1 MRVGIAVGEVT
12 CEESDY
18 FGTPVVEASR
28 LCAKA
33 HGGQVLVTEMVRAM
47 AANRVVGK
55 FESLGA
61 IELKGLPDPVPV
73 HEVAWQGMV
82 EAALPLPP
90 RLQADPTLAFVGR
103 AAERAVLASA
113 WKEAQNG
120 DHRVVLI
127 AGEPG
132 MGKTRLATE
141 TALTAHRQGATVLF
155 GTCDEDLAMPYK
167 SFVQALR
174 HYVRVAPEG
183 ELAEDVGVRGGEL
196 VRLLPELHQ
205 RFPDLPRAQSADPD
219 TERYLLFEAIAG
231 VLAAA
236 SERRPVL
243 LVLDDLH
250 WATKPSLLLLK
261 HLIRSAAPM
270 ALMTVGTYRDSDLS
284 RGHPLTE
291 LLADLRRESGVQRL
305 VLRGLSDVEAV
316 AFMEAMAGHEFH
328 NLKLAHAIYAETDG
342 SPFFMREILLHLA
355 ESGVV
360 FQTDGRW
367 TYRGDVADIGIPE
380 SVREVIGRRL
390 ARLPDALE
398 RVLTVGSVIGREF
411 DIAVVAA
418 VSGIDQLSLI
428 ELLAEAE
435 AAALVREVPGR
446 PGRFTFSHGLIRD
459 TLYRELGATR
469 RMAMHRAVAEALE
482 ELVGGQTAAYLPEL
496 AHQWLSAIPPIGVL
510 TDDASKAAD
519 YSEQAGRQAMSSL
532 AYEEAVEHFEGAL
545 RAIALTDDAGRRCE
559 LLIVLGEAQR
569 CAGDP
574 AHRETLLDA
583 GRLAR
588 ALGDADRCA
597 RAALANHRGLFSRFG
612 EVDLE
617 RAAALEETLQMIP
630 AEDSPTRA
638 RLLASLASELHFTGD
653 TRRHDLGREAV
664 EMARRLGDPATLA
677 QVLAGTWFATWDPAT
692 PAERARMAEELT
704 GLAGKLGDGL
714 LEFHAGV
721 ALFLTATQQADME
734 RADRGLAA
742 CVAAAERLAQP
753 ALRWRALY
761 LQMNRA
767 TAAGR
772 LEEVEDLAHRCEEAG
787 LAAAQPDTDLF
798 SRPAPALAR
807 MAQARPDE
815 ARDTFSAL
823 HAQYPDF
830 PAVTAAL
837 GWAEADRGRLDEAR
851 DLLEALH
858 SGGFSSIPRDY
869 AWLITV
875 SFLSRMCTLLAD
887 GKTAAELYDLLLPHR
902 SEIMTSQAVWLGPA
916 EHDLGL
922 LATTLGRY
930 DEADAHFS
938 AAAEVEERIGSRA
951 MLVHTE
957 VEWARMLLRRRAA
970 RDVERAHELLQR
982 ARNGARDV
990 ELRGMEARID
1000 AMLAAT

>member
-1 MRVGIAVGEVT
+1 
-12 CEESDY
+12 
-18 FGTPVVEASR
+18 
-28 LCAKA
+28 
-33 HGGQVLVTEMVRAM
+33 
-47 AANRVVGK
+47 
-55 FESLGA
+55 
-61 IELKGLPDPVPV
+61 
-73 HEVAWQGMV
+73 
-82 EAALPLPP
+82 
-90 RLQADPTLAFVGR
+90 
-103 AAERAVLASA
+103 
-113 WKEAQNG
+113 
-120 DHRVVLI
+120 
-127 AGEPG
+127 
-132 MGKTRLATE
+132 
-141 TALTAHRQGATVLF
+141 
-155 GTCDEDLAMPYK
+155 
-167 SFVQALR
+167 
-174 HYVRVAPEG
+174 
-183 ELAEDVGVRGGEL
+183 
-196 VRLLPELHQ
+196 
-205 RFPDLPRAQSADPD
+205 
-219 TERYLLFEAIAG
+219 
-231 VLAAA
+231 
-236 SERRPVL
+236 
-243 LVLDDLH
+243 
-250 WATKPSLLLLK
+250 
-261 HLIRSAAPM
+261 
-270 ALMTVGTYRDSDLS
+270 
-284 RGHPLTE
+284 
-291 LLADLRRESGVQRL
+291 
-305 VLRGLSDVEAV
+305 
-316 AFMEAMAGHEFH
+316 MEAMAGHEFD
-328 NLKLAHAIYAETDG
+328 NLDLAHAIYAETDG

-418 VSGIDQLSLI
+418 VSGIDQSSLV

-459 TLYRELGATR
+459 TLYQELGATK
-469 RMAMHRAVAEALE
+469 RMTMHRAVAEALE
-482 ELVGGQTAAYLPEL
+482 EVVGGQTAAYLPEL

-510 TDDASKAAD
+510 AADASKAAD

-532 AYEEAVEHFEGAL
+532 AYEEAVQHFEGAL

-574 AHRETLLDA
+574 HRETLLDA

-588 ALGDADRCA
+588 ELGDSDRCA

-617 RAAALEETLQMIP
+617 RAAALEEALQMIP

-653 TRRHDLGREAV
+653 SRRHDLGREAV
-664 EMARRLGDPATLA
+664 AMARRLGDPATLA
-677 QVLAGTWFATWDPAT
+677 QVLAGIWFATWDPAT
-692 PAERARMAEELT
+692 PGERARMADELT

-714 LEFHAGV
+714 VEFHAGV

-734 RADRGLAA
+734 RADHGLAA

-787 LAAAQPDTDLF
+787 LAAAQPDTAIF

-807 MAQARPDE
+807 MAQGRPEE
-815 ARDTFSAL
+815 ARDTLSAL

-851 DLLEALH
+851 DVLEALH
-858 SGGFSSIPRDY
+858 SGGFGNIPRDY

-875 SFLSRMCTLLAD
+875 SFLSRMCTLLD
-887 GKTAAELYDLLLPHR
+887 DVTTAAELYDLLLPHR
-902 SEIMTSQAVWLGPA
+902 SEIMTSQSVWLGPA
-916 EHDLGL
+916 AHDLGL

-930 DEADAHFS
+930 DEADVHFS

-951 MLVHTE
+951 MLVHTQL
-957 VEWARMLLRRRAA
+957 EWARMLLRRRAEA
-970 RDVERAHELLQR
+970 DVERARDLLET
-982 ARNGARDV
+982 ARNGARN
-990 ELRGMEARID
+990 LGLTGMGPRID
-1000 AMLAAT
+1000 RMLAAI